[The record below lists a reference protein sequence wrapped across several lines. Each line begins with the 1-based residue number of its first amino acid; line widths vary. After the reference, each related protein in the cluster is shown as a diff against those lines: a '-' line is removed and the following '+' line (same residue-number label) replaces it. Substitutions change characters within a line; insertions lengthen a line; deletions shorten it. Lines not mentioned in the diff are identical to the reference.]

1 MHVCRKRDRDAMD
14 KQSSTELIAGGCH
27 CGAVR
32 FEFYRTKPGSQ
43 ISVRACGCGFCQ
55 KHRGVWT
62 SDPEGGFRLKLVKPE
77 IAHQYRWGTKT
88 AVAHV
93 CQTCGVVPITTCSM
107 GSRRYAVLNI
117 HTFVGVQCAIEQKKR
132 KRSGDIT
139 LQRRWCRRCTTCC
152 VVNVQ

>member
-1 MHVCRKRDRDAMD
+1 MD

-117 HTFVGVQCAIEQKKR
+117 HTFDDVDPKRFIEHPTDFGDETTEDRMARR
-132 KRSGDIT
+132 KQSWTPELPGEDKPG
-139 LQRRWCRRCTTCC
+139 LA
-152 VVNVQ
+152 